1 MQAKKITKI
10 GQGAEGVVYKA
21 EAPHT
26 KEITV
31 VKERVKK
38 NYRIPEIDNSLRRQR
53 TRRESKIL
61 EKLKEIG
68 MASPHLIVMDDENMV
83 VEMDYI
89 DGPKLRDVL
98 HRNHSEFSKEV
109 GQKIAFM
116 HNAGIIHGDL
126 TTSNMMLDK
135 KDKIHFID
143 FGLSFFS
150 NKVEDKAVDIHLARQ
165 ALESKH
171 YEIFDEC
178 FRELLKGYKEE
189 AKDANLTIKR
199 LEVVEAR
206 GRNKEKV

>member
-1 MQAKKITKI
+1 MQAKKITKL
-10 GQGAEGVVYKA
+10 GQGAEAVVYRA
-21 EAPHT
+21 EAPRA

-31 VKERVKK
+31 VKERIRK

-53 TRRESKIL
+53 TRRESKVL

-68 MASPHLIVMDDENMV
+68 MASPCLILMDDENMI

-98 HRNHSEFSKEV
+98 RKNHKGFSREV
-109 GQKIAFM
+109 GRKIALM
-116 HNAGIIHGDL
+116 HNTGIIHGDL
-126 TTSNMMLDK
+126 TTSNMVLDK
-135 KDKIHFID
+135 KDKIYFID

-150 NKVEDKAVDIHLARQ
+150 SKVEDKAVDLHLARQ
-165 ALESKH
+165 ALESRH

-178 FRELLKGYKEE
+178 FKELLKGYKEE
-189 AKDANLTIKR
+189 ANDAGLTIKR

-206 GRNKEKV
+206 GRNKEKA

>member
-1 MQAKKITKI
+1 MQAKKITKL
-10 GQGAEGVVYKA
+10 GQGAEAVVYRA

-31 VKERVKK
+31 VKERIRK

-53 TRRESKIL
+53 TRRESKVL

-68 MASPHLIVMDDENMV
+68 MASPYLVVMDDESMV
-83 VEMDYI
+83 VEMEYI

-98 HRNHSEFSKEV
+98 HKNRTEFSREV
-109 GQKIAFM
+109 GKKIALM

-126 TTSNMMLDK
+126 TTSNMVLDK
-135 KDKIHFID
+135 KDNIHFID

-150 NKVEDKAVDIHLARQ
+150 NKVEDKAVDLHLARQ
-165 ALESKH
+165 ALESRH

-178 FRELLKGYKEE
+178 FKELLKGYKEE
-189 AKDANLTIKR
+189 AKEAGLTIKR

-206 GRNKEKV
+206 GRNKEKA